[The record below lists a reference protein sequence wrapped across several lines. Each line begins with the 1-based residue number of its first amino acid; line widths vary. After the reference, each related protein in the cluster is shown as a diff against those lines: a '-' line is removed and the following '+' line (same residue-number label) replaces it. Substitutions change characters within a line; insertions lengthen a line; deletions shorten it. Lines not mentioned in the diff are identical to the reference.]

1 MSGRGLQKISYVLLL
16 ILLFGLTTGWLGG
29 L

>member
-1 MSGRGLQKISYVLLL
+1 MSGTALQKAAYALL
-16 ILLFGLTTGWLGG
+16 IALLFGVASGWLGG

>member
-1 MSGRGLQKISYVLLL
+1 MSGTGLQKVSYILL
-16 ILLFGLTTGWLGG
+16 IVLLFGVTTGWLGG

>member
-1 MSGRGLQKISYVLLL
+1 MSGTALQKVSYILL
-16 ILLFGLTTGWLGG
+16 IVLLFGVTTGWLGG

>member
-1 MSGRGLQKISYVLLL
+1 MSGTGLQKIAYAAL
-16 ILLFGLTTGWLGG
+16 IVLLFGVATGWLGG

>member
-1 MSGRGLQKISYVLLL
+1 MPNTAVQKLAYAALIVLM
-16 ILLFGLTTGWLGG
+16 FGITVGWLGG

>member
-1 MSGRGLQKISYVLLL
+1 MSGNGLQKVSYILLI